1 MSLLLLVTATS
12 LAERITPPTLPASA
26 FTDTEASTNIV
37 MTPLACSRTFSVA
50 LSLDA
55 TASNCVEVA
64 VGNDSAPLDGDLS
77 PSEESLRI
85 GWDCGNWFL
94 SAPSLTNRVEIAP
107 MHTGVRKTLT
117 LSLGINSNGAVRDVS
132 LLDGVATLPVG
143 PLALPEASSW
153 NLLRVTVRGT
163 DPALE
168 DLVVRH
174 SPDGT
179 LLIFQ

>member
-1 MSLLLLVTATS
+1 MLLLVTATS
-12 LAERITPPTLPASA
+12 LAERIAPPTLPASA

-50 LSLDA
+50 LALDA

-64 VGNDSAPLDGDLS
+64 VGNDPAHLDGDLA
-77 PSEESLRI
+77 PSGESLRL

-94 SAPSLTNRVEIAP
+94 SAPGLANRVEIAP
-107 MHTGVRKTLT
+107 VQTEVRKTLT
-117 LSLGINSNGAVRDVS
+117 LRLGVNSNGAVRDVS
-132 LLDGVATLPVG
+132 LLDGGATLPVG
-143 PLALPEASSW
+143 PLALPVASSW
-153 NLLRVTVRGT
+153 NMLRVTVRGI
-163 DPALE
+163 DPALG

-179 LLIFQ
+179 RLIFQ